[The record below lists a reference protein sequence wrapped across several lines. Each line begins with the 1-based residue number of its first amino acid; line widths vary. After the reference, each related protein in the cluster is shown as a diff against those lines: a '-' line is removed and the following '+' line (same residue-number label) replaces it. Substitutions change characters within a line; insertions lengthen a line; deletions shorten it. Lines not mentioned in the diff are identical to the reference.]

1 MEIRRKLIL
10 MVVALASTLVFGVK
24 SSGALE
30 ELKVFRGFLILE
42 GHIVSGDYKKVR
54 DFLGEKANFEKITG
68 GVFLASPGGNVT
80 ESLKIGRLIR
90 SLRLSTDAPSGP
102 RTGIP
107 RFGESLITPNQLVN
121 AKADYGCAS
130 ACFFIYVAG
139 VYRHLN
145 WTGRLGYHRP
155 IELESEA
162 NKLDVEQA
170 LNHTWRVRQ
179 LIQKFLAD
187 MNVPD
192 KYIDLIYSVPFS
204 QVHWVTQAE
213 FDSDLQGLVPEAKEW
228 VSGKCTNSGGQNTQ
242 KVGKPSLVANTKISV
257 GDNQTEELRCWTQ
270 LKTELS
276 HEAWNKM
283 FLRK

>member
-1 MEIRRKLIL
+1 
-10 MVVALASTLVFGVK
+10 MVVALTSTLVFGVK

-42 GHIVSGDYKKVR
+42 GKIVAGDYKKVH
-54 DFLGEKANFEKITG
+54 DFVGEKTNFEKITG

-90 SLRLSTDAPSGP
+90 ALRLSTDAPSGP
-102 RTGIP
+102 ATGIP
-107 RFGESLITPNQLVN
+107 RFGESLITPNLLVN

-179 LIQKFLAD
+179 LIQKYLAD

-204 QVHWVTQAE
+204 EVHWVTQAE

-228 VSGKCTNSGGQNTQ
+228 VGAKCLSSGGQNTQ
-242 KVGKPSLVANTKISV
+242 NVGKPSLVAKTKISV
-257 GDNQTEELRCWTQ
+257 GDNQTEELRCWMQ
-270 LKTELS
+270 LKKELS
-276 HEAWNKM
+276 NEAWNKM
-283 FLRK
+283 FLNR